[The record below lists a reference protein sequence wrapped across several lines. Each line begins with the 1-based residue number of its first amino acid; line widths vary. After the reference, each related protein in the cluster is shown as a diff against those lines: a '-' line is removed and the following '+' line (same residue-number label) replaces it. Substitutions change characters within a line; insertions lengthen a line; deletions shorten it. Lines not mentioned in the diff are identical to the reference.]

1 MHLRFCA
8 IVTFFYLLTAG
19 LLVGLPSPA
28 QAIISDSLKLSKQDT
43 TDLMRMQQS
52 LNSAKTIQARFLQVS
67 SNGEYAEGQ
76 FSLQR
81 PGRLNLTYDPPNP
94 LKVVADGTYISYIDR
109 ELDQATT
116 LPISLT
122 RAELLLRDSFS
133 FFGKDLIITG
143 FERSPGVLRVSL
155 VKAGEPLQGNLTLV
169 FSDSPLEI
177 RKWVVTDDQG
187 VTTTVSLLG
196 PSFNIALDKQLFY
209 YMPPDAKVISK

>member
-1 MHLRFCA
+1 MHIMKFLSFWLA
-8 IVTFFYLLTAG
+8 ISLSIFVSA
-19 LLVGLPSPA
+19 PA
-28 QAIISDSLKLSKQDT
+28 EAIISDSLKLSKQDT
-43 TDLMRMQQS
+43 TDLMRMQQH

-67 SNGEYAEGQ
+67 SSGDYAEGE

-81 PGRLNLTYDPPNP
+81 PGKLNLTYDDPNP
-94 LKVVADGTYISYIDR
+94 LKIVADGTYISYIDR

-133 FFGKDLIITG
+133 FFGKDLLVTG

-155 VKAGEPLQGNLTLV
+155 GKADSPLEGKLTLI
-169 FSDSPLEI
+169 FSDRPLEI

-196 PSFNIALDKQLFY
+196 PSFNVPLDKQLFF
-209 YMPPDAKVISK
+209 YMPPTEYIDKN